1 MKAKKLL
8 SALLS
13 TTMVFGLI
21 PFGSLAASIPN
32 ENSAEDYIVVAKN
45 DNSFKVIEREYGA
58 FFEQSFS
65 SVQNNTVKMSLTKEQ
80 AEMIDMYNGT
90 KYIEKD
96 IIFKADS
103 NGDTNDLAGDMLGGS
118 AESDEEAYTDNIKMV
133 KGDNVA
139 ASGDVKIAVLDS
151 GIAQHDELV
160 VEERVN
166 FIPGLEVD
174 NTLIAY
180 DESGHGTSVAGVIAA
195 KENGKGIKGI
205 AKNAKLY
212 SLQVLNSY
220 GEAPLSRIVEGIDW
234 AIDNDIDILNMSFG
248 SDINSTILHE
258 AIARAYNAGITM
270 VAAAGNTSGAVQY
283 PARYS
288 EVISV
293 GSVDGEGNISD
304 FSANGNDVD
313 IYAPGEGI
321 ISTGIFNGYIGTD
334 GTSVAAPHVTAAA
347 AIIKMS
353 DANKTNAQIKALL
366 KATANTASGNKVLD
380 IACANDNIST
390 FVDEEP
396 INNDELLTFD
406 SDGIAVGCW
415 ARGKHSE
422 LASNSSSNSG
432 INANN
437 VKLMARAALMAD
449 TLYGTHSNIG
459 GKDVVM
465 PKFFP
470 LHAYGY
476 TSSASSNNR
485 VSYNSNFL
493 ADTKYLYRLA
503 RHYFDS
509 SSISAAENQTNID
522 KVKKAGANYSILQ
535 KIVFGGTIY
544 TSSSITYPDKRGEV
558 KNVDVKGIVHMNIYD
573 GISEDTIQERAYKI
587 LGLAIHLAGDT
598 YAHRVR
604 VPVSSTESGGY
615 FNTMPTN
622 PREGFSSSHSGTYNA
637 TTMNN
642 FLKERSATPACK
654 CFACFKKAVAA
665 AHVEFRD
672 MKEFT
677 KGTKDSGYKAYD
689 DNVNF
694 YAKRFSIATKHAT
707 DTLISQFKNKKD
719 FTLFVFLP
727 SDTSYVLK
735 LNYLRGYIDDTGMNW
750 DGLQQSTRDRVLK
763 LSTGSLI

>member
-103 NGDTNDLAGDMLGGS
+103 NGDVNDLAGDMLGGS
-118 AESDEEAYTDNIKMV
+118 SESDEEVYTDNIKMV
-133 KGDNVA
+133 RGDNVA

-151 GIAQHDELV
+151 GIAQHDELD
-160 VEERVN
+160 VEERVS

-234 AIDNDIDILNMSFG
+234 AIDNDIDVLNMSFG
-248 SDINSTILHE
+248 SDTNSTILHE
-258 AIARAYNAGITM
+258 AITRAYNAGITM
-270 VAAAGNTSGAVQY
+270 VAAAGNTSGAAQY

-293 GSVDGEGNISD
+293 GSVDGEGNISN

-313 IYAPGEGI
+313 LYAPGEGI

-353 DANKTNAQIKALL
+353 NANKTNAQIKALL
-366 KATANTASGNKVLD
+366 KDTANTASGNKVLD
-380 IACANDNIST
+380 IACANDNINT
-390 FVDEEP
+390 LIDEEP
-396 INNDELLTFD
+396 INNDELPTFD

-415 ARGKHSE
+415 ARDKHSE

-449 TLYGTHSNIG
+449 TLYGTRCNIG
-459 GKDVVM
+459 GEKVVM

-470 LHAYGY
+470 LHAFGY

-558 KNVDVKGIVHMNIYD
+558 KNVNVKGIVHMNIYD

-604 VPVSSTESGGY
+604 VPVSSTESGGC
-615 FNTMPTN
+615 FNTMPAN
-622 PREGFSSSHSGTYNA
+622 KGFETKHKGTYNA
-637 TTMNN
+637 SMMYGL
-642 FLKERSATPACK
+642 LKENSNNKSVCK
-654 CFACFKKAVAA
+654 CFACFKKGVAA

-672 MKEFT
+672 IKRFT
-677 KGTKDSGYKAYD
+677 DANYD

-735 LNYLRGYIDDTGMNW
+735 LNYLRGYVDDTGMNW
-750 DGLQQSTRDRVLK
+750 DGLQQSTRDKVLK